1 MSDQLQH
8 YCQWN
13 KEVKSFQAQ
22 LIADESPCFVP
33 SIVECRIG
41 ETHAAAVVWPDGLA
55 LALPAV
61 EHVILV
67 SGEGEE
73 LRAVPV
79 SLQEILTLLPDIPAS
94 PAENRGVA
102 CYLIAQEPLARDL
115 RMALYAR
122 FNEGIPLEKGALR
135 PLVCKALL

>member
-1 MSDQLQH
+1 MSDQLQL

-13 KEVKSFQAQ
+13 KEVKTFQAQ
-22 LIADESPCFVP
+22 LIADENPCFVP
-33 SIVECRIG
+33 SIIECRIG
-41 ETHAAAVVWPDGLA
+41 DAQYPAVVWPDGLA

-61 EHVILV
+61 DQVILV

-79 SLQEILTLLPDIPAS
+79 ALQEILTLLPDIPA
-94 PAENRGVA
+94 ENRGMA
-102 CYLIAQEPLARDL
+102 YYRIAQEPLSRDL

-122 FNEGIPLEKGALR
+122 FNEGTPLEKGALR